1 MTLDVPVQG
10 QLVVEAAG
18 RLCCRAQH
26 LHPPVKG
33 ELALSTEEVDVVLEL
48 QLEDVV
54 LRDLVRGARG
64 VYAVTKEGQACQR
77 EVILEGFV
85 EVEAE
90 VSEDDPQ
97 LLPPV
102 RVLKLP
108 DGDDDDND
116 DHIEQYISA

>member
-18 RLCCRAQH
+18 RLCCGAQH

-33 ELALSTEEVDVVLEL
+33 ELALSAEEVDMVLEL

-54 LRDLVRGARG
+54 LVDLVRRARR
-64 VYAVTKEGQACQR
+64 VHTVAKEGQACQW

-85 EVEAE
+85 EVETE
-90 VSEDDPQ
+90 VSEDHP
-97 LLPPV
+97 
-102 RVLKLP
+102 
-108 DGDDDDND
+108 
-116 DHIEQYISA
+116 